1 MYLILSIY
9 LDQFFFKKV
18 YSSLII
24 SFQNKYIKNCVS
36 WSITLYYTITLAVF
50 IEMYIVAIELL
61 VQTKVFW

>member
-36 WSITLYYTITLAVF
+36 WSITLTVF
-50 IEMYIVAIELL
+50 IDMYIAVAIELL
-61 VQTKVFW
+61 EQTKVLW